1 MWQEYIAMCVETT
14 CVVRRKNIPFDLFPS
29 GVFTF
34 YVCLFELVGIMHIF
48 SYPYNPMF
56 LVVVDLFC
64 G

>member
-1 MWQEYIAMCVETT
+1 MCVETT
-14 CVVRRKNIPFDLFPS
+14 YVVRRKNIPFDLFPS

-34 YVCLFELVGIMHIF
+34 YVCLFELVGIMHIV

-56 LVVVDLFC
+56 LVVVVLFC